1 MKLNKSNILDEGKER
16 MENITICIIN
26 QFGYNLYNK
35 NCKEEALGGAE
46 VQLYLLSKELIKD
59 PRLSVYVLTGKYI
72 HKKKKLEVYNEVK
85 LYQILPIKFLPIR
98 RTFFNVIK
106 IDL

>member
-1 MKLNKSNILDEGKER
+1 MDEVKER

-46 VQLYLLSKELIKD
+46 VQLYLLSNELVKD
-59 PRLSVYVLTGKYI
+59 PRLNLYVLSGKYI
-72 HKKKKLEVYNEVK
+72 QKKKNL
-85 LYQILPIKFLPIR
+85 KFL
-98 RTFFNVIK
+98 IK
-106 IDL
+106 LNSIKYYRLNFYQ